1 MFARDYVAHLTARG
15 HHHFTTRDVIRT
27 TGRDPHAVRAQLRRL
42 KARGV
47 IAEPVRSFHV
57 VLPPEYRSRGCLPAE
72 QFIPQL
78 MDLVGEPYYIALLS
92 AAQRYGAAH
101 QRPQVDQV
109 MVRRNRRSIKC
120 GKVRVEF
127 VARRDLDRMPV
138 REFNTPRGAVRYS
151 TPETTALE
159 LVGYPS
165 RAAGLDNVATVLRD
179 LAEEMAADR
188 LIEAAGLSPV
198 SWSQRLG
205 YLLDRVGEP
214 ALAGSLRPFVAAR
227 ARSFTPLRRAADR
240 SGAER
245 NGIWKLI
252 LNVEIEPD
260 E

>member
-1 MFARDYVAHLTARG
+1 MFARDYVDDLMARG
-15 HHHFTTRDVIRT
+15 HHHFTTQDIIQAIE
-27 TGRDPHAVRAQLRRL
+27 RDPHAVRAQLRRL

-57 VLPPEYRSRGCLPAE
+57 VLPPAHRSRGCLPAE
-72 QFIPQL
+72 QFVPQL
-78 MDLVGEPYYIALLS
+78 MDLVGEPYYMALLS

-109 MVRRNRRSIKC
+109 MVRRNRRPIRC
-120 GKVRVEF
+120 GQVRVEF
-127 VARRDLDRMPV
+127 VARRDLERMPV
-138 REFNTPRGAVRYS
+138 REFNTPRGVVRYS

-165 RAAGLDNVATVLRD
+165 RAAGLDNVAAVLRD

-188 LIEAAGLSPV
+188 LLVAAGLSPV

-205 YLLDRVGEP
+205 YLLERVGAP
-214 ALAGSLRPFVAAR
+214 DLAGSLRPFVATR
-227 ARSFTPLRRAADR
+227 ARSFAPLRRAADR
-240 SGAER
+240 FGAER
-245 NGIWKLI
+245 NRTWKLI
-252 LNVEIEPD
+252 LNAEIEPD

>member
-1 MFARDYVAHLTARG
+1 MFARDYVADRMARG
-15 HHHFTTRDVIRT
+15 HHHFTTRDIIQA
-27 TGRDPHAVRAQLRRL
+27 TGGDPHAVRAQLRRL
-42 KARGV
+42 RARGV

-57 VLPPEYRSRGCLPAE
+57 VLPPEHRSRGCLPAE

-78 MDLVGEPYYIALLS
+78 MDLVGEPYYMALLS

-109 MVRRNRRSIKC
+109 IVRRNRRSIHC
-120 GKVRVEF
+120 GQVRVEF

-138 REFNTPRGAVRYS
+138 REFNTPRGVVRYS
-151 TPETTALE
+151 TPEVTALE
-159 LVGYPS
+159 LVGYPGH
-165 RAAGLDNVATVLRD
+165 AAGLNNVATVLRD

-188 LIEAAGLSPV
+188 LLEAAGLSPT

-205 YLLDRVGEP
+205 YLLECVGEP
-214 ALAGSLRPFVAAR
+214 DLAGSLRPFVAAR
-227 ARSFTPLRRAADR
+227 ARSFTSLRRAADR

-252 LNVEIEPD
+252 LNAGIQPD